1 MTFSDRMIE
10 LAIAMKSAGVPW
22 QPSAGHYVFDK
33 GRIVQR
39 ASPFQDGVYFV
50 LNLPHFVKLAG
61 GVDAFVDK
69 MVWLPTWEQAR
80 QVLRDAGMTDQCL
93 QSVLLE
99 KNSIA
104 RQEELV
110 TLYELILDHFGGA
123 SLPAAS
129 PDLAV

>member
-1 MTFSDRMIE
+1 MTFTDRMIE

-22 QPSAGHYVFDK
+22 QPSAGHYVLDQD
-33 GRIVQR
+33 RVVQR
-39 ASPFQDGVYFV
+39 ASPFQEHVYFV

-69 MVWLPTWEQAR
+69 MVWLPTWEQSR

-93 QSVLLE
+93 QSILLE

-110 TLYELILDHFGGA
+110 TLYELILDRFGGA
-123 SLPAAS
+123 SLSADS
-129 PDLAV
+129 PNLAV